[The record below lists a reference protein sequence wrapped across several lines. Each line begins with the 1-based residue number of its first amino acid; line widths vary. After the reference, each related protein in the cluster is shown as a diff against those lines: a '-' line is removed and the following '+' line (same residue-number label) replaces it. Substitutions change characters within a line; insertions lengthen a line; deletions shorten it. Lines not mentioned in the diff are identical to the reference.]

1 MLFIDEGIFS
11 RYLLAKYFLIFVETK
26 MVVVYLETGLNLV
39 DQIEIVPSCPQNPNL
54 VWLVTKNNRPLSM
67 DTFPAVVVQST
78 FPLLLLGLSV
88 PNEFI
93 DIWYILLKTRNTN
106 DFYEFIS

>member
-1 MLFIDEGIFS
+1 
-11 RYLLAKYFLIFVETK
+11 

-39 DQIEIVPSCPQNPNL
+39 DQIEIVPSCPQNHNL

-78 FPLLLLGLSV
+78 FPLLPLSRRLLPLTTLNL
-88 PNEFI
+88 PNQ
-93 DIWYILLKTRNTN
+93 R
-106 DFYEFIS
+106 